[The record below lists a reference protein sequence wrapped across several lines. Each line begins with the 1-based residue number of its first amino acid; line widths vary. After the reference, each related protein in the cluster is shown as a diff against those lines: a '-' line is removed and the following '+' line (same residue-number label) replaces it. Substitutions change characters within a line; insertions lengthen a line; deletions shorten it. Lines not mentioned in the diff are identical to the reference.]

1 LGFWRADEVMQ
12 TDLRSQGRGA
22 SVRGETL
29 ADDNAGSARPMLG
42 ATPGSEHLSALR
54 EGYLRLL
61 AGEQGMA
68 FLRLQ
73 PGQGLEVALTS
84 PAMAKPVAVRTGARD
99 VLAGLAFFLLLA
111 CYAAPWLRK
120 TRVLKK

>member
-1 LGFWRADEVMQ
+1 
-12 TDLRSQGRGA
+12 
-22 SVRGETL
+22 
-29 ADDNAGSARPMLG
+29 MLG

-73 PGQGLEVALTS
+73 PGQGLEAALTS
-84 PAMAKPVAVRTGARD
+84 PAMAKPVAVRTGGRY
-99 VLAGLAFFLLLA
+99 VLAGLGFCLLLA